1 MTAEFRLLGSLELR
15 VDRRPAR
22 LPAPAERRL
31 LALLLLAPGRTV
43 PTSTLV
49 DRLWSESALPD
60 NPANAL
66 QLRVSKLRRVLAAQ
80 GLDLVHREA
89 SGYRV
94 DVDPGAVDLHV
105 FALRIRD
112 ARAEI
117 ARAGAPSAAA
127 VELYDA
133 ALGLWRGDPLADF
146 AGEMWASLEAAR
158 LVQLRLT
165 AMTERAQAALALGRH
180 NDVAANL
187 GSVVREQPQQEA
199 LAGLLMTALYQGG
212 RQAEAVEVFLR
223 TQTSLDDELGLEPS
237 AQLRTLYQRILRQ
250 DPQLSPPP
258 SPDSAGMRAGPPIPS
273 AAADGL
279 PASVPDLIGRDG
291 AIAAVTDLLTG
302 SRIVT
307 LVGPGGAGKTAL
319 ATTVARQLENTF
331 EDGVRVARLAAV
343 ARPADVA
350 LAVAESVGVPLDGV
364 EPTIHVRDRLIAYL
378 RSRRMLLLFDNCE
391 HVVDA
396 AARLVD
402 AIVSTAPDVVVLA
415 TSREALAVTG
425 ELQYAVAPLEVP
437 PEDTAPS
444 EVPRFGA
451 AQLLLARA
459 RAVRSDL
466 SPTDDDLLAVGQIC
480 RQLDGM
486 PLALELAAARVG
498 SLGVLEVAGRL
509 ADRFNLLT
517 TGPRTAEDRHRTLRN
532 TVDWS
537 HALLSPPEQMM
548 FRRLGVF
555 QGGWTL
561 AAAETVVADSDIPR
575 ADILD
580 LLSSLV
586 TRSMVN
592 SEPGDPTRFR
602 MLETLRHYAFDRLRD
617 SVEAD
622 LIAGRHAAFF
632 LNLAEQADSE
642 LRGPGQRDALRKLR
656 AEHANLRGALAW
668 LAGNPERADD
678 ALRLGGALG
687 LYWHLGRHVE
697 GREVLRALLRDL
709 PTGGTAARAR
719 ALQAVSLVERP
730 RACLVHP
737 SPRCAESAAESLDLF
752 LVAGDEGG
760 AALSRVLLAVEFLDG
775 SAPDRFEELLAA
787 AEHQFDATGDA
798 WGHAV
803 VAFVRLQHFL
813 LRGDRRRARSAGRA
827 ARDAFR
833 ALDDLWGLSAVLY
846 HLGWG
851 LREFG
856 EYADSVAV
864 LEEAIEVA
872 VAAGMINTAQWAM
885 GDLGM
890 ALLYLGDND
899 AAEACF
905 TQARTVAAEIG
916 DAAGEVLANYGQAV
930 RARMRGDAD
939 AARPLYAHA
948 LDGFRTLDTPV
959 YAAHAEAGLAWCD
972 VEEKRS
978 GSAEERY
985 TELRRRAEL
994 LSEPVLT
1001 AIALEGLAR
1010 IEVGEGRRDSA
1021 AALLT
1026 EAEAARA
1033 ASGRP
1038 AAPPDQAQRDRISRE
1053 LELPRS

>member
-1 MTAEFRLLGSLELR
+1 MFRLLGAMEL
-15 VDRRPAR
+15 DLDGRPAK
-22 LPAPAERRL
+22 LPGPAERKL
-31 LALLLLAPGRTV
+31 LALLLLSPGRTV
-43 PTSTLV
+43 PTSTLM
-49 DRLWSESALPD
+49 DRLWSEGTLPD
-60 NPANAL
+60 NPVNAV
-66 QLRVSKLRRVLAAQ
+66 QLRVSKLRRALAGL
-80 GLDLVHREA
+80 GLDVVRRES

-94 DVDPGAVDLHV
+94 DVDPSTVDVHV

-117 ARAGAPSAAA
+117 ARAGTPSAAA

-146 AGEMWASLEAAR
+146 AGEMWASVEAAR
-158 LVQLRLT
+158 LVQLRLA
-165 AMTERAQAALALGRH
+165 AMTERAQVVLALGRH
-180 NDVAANL
+180 SEVVASL

-199 LAGLLMTALYQGG
+199 LAGLLMTALFQGG
-212 RQAEAVEVFLR
+212 RQAEAVEIFLR
-223 TQTSLDDELGLEPS
+223 TRTVLDDELGLEPS

-258 SPDSAGMRAGPPIPS
+258 APDFAGVRAGASTPS

-279 PASVPDLIGRDG
+279 PSSVPDLIGRDG

-331 EDGVRVARLAAV
+331 EHGARVARLAAV
-343 ARPADVA
+343 ARSADVA

-402 AIVSTAPDVVVLA
+402 AIVSTAPGVVVLA

-437 PEDTAPS
+437 PEGTAPS
-444 EVPRFGA
+444 EVSRFGA
-451 AQLLLARA
+451 AQLVLERA

-466 SPTDDDLLAVGQIC
+466 APTDGDLLAVGQIC

-498 SLGVLEVAGRL
+498 SLGFSEVAARL
-509 ADRFNLLT
+509 GDRFTLLT
-517 TGPRTAEDRHRTLRN
+517 AGPRTAEDRHRTLRN
-532 TVDWS
+532 TVEWS
-537 HALLSPPEQMM
+537 HALLSPREQVM
-548 FRRLGVF
+548 FRRLAVF

-561 AAAETVVADSDIPR
+561 AAAEAVVADGDTPP
-575 ADILD
+575 AEVLN

-586 TRSMVN
+586 TRSMVI

-602 MLETLRHYAFDRLRD
+602 MLETLRHYAFDRLRA
-617 SVEAD
+617 SEGTD
-622 LIAGRHAAFF
+622 LVAGRHAAFF
-632 LNLAEQADSE
+632 LSLAEGADSE
-642 LRGPGQRDALRKLR
+642 LRGPGQRDALRRLGV
-656 AEHANLRGALAW
+656 ENANVRSALAW
-668 LAGNPERADD
+668 LAGDTERADD

-697 GREVLRALLRDL
+697 GREVLRALLRDV
-709 PTGGTAARAR
+709 PAGRPAARAR

-737 SPRCAESAAESLDLF
+737 SPRCAESAAESLALF
-752 LVAGDEGG
+752 VAAGDEHG

-813 LRGDRRRARSAGRA
+813 LRGDRRRARTAGRA

-885 GDLGM
+885 GDLGL
-890 ALLYLGDND
+890 ALLYLGEND

-905 TQARTVAAEIG
+905 IRARAVAAEIG

-930 RARMRGDAD
+930 RARMRGDAGT
-939 AARPLYAHA
+939 ARPLYAQA

-985 TELRRRAEL
+985 TELRRQAEL

-1010 IEVGEGRRDSA
+1010 IEAGEGRRDSA
-1021 AALLT
+1021 AELLT
-1026 EAEAARA
+1026 EAEAAQA
-1033 ASGRP
+1033 VSGRT

>member
-1 MTAEFRLLGSLELR
+1 MFRLLGAMEL
-15 VDRRPAR
+15 DLDGRPAK
-22 LPAPAERRL
+22 LPGPAERKL
-31 LALLLLAPGRTV
+31 LALLLLSPGRTV

-49 DRLWSESALPD
+49 DRLWNESTLPD
-60 NPANAL
+60 NPLNAL
-66 QLRVSKLRRVLAAQ
+66 QLRVSKLRRALAGI
-80 GLDLVHREA
+80 GLDVVRREP

-94 DVDPGAVDLHV
+94 DVDPSTVDVHV
-105 FALRIRD
+105 FALRIRG
-112 ARAEI
+112 ARTET
-117 ARAGAPSAAA
+117 RGAGTPSPAAL
-127 VELYDA
+127 ELYDA
-133 ALGLWRGDPLADF
+133 AFALWRGDPLADF
-146 AGEMWASLEAAR
+146 AGEMWASVEAAR
-158 LVQLRLT
+158 LVALRLA
-165 AMTERAQAALALGRH
+165 AMAEWAQAALALGQH
-180 NDVAANL
+180 SDVVANL
-187 GSVVREQPQQEA
+187 GSVVKEQPQQEE
-199 LAGLLMTALYQGG
+199 LARLLMTALYQGG

-223 TQTSLDDELGLEPS
+223 TQASLDDELGVEPS

-250 DPQLSPPP
+250 DPQLSAPPA
-258 SPDSAGMRAGPPIPS
+258 PDAAGVRAGGSIPS
-273 AAADGL
+273 AGTHSL
-279 PASVPDLIGRDG
+279 PASVPDLIGRDD
-291 AIAAVTDLLTG
+291 AIAAVVGLLSGT
-302 SRIVT
+302 RIVT

-319 ATTVARQLENTF
+319 AITVARQLENTF
-331 EDGVRVARLAAV
+331 EEGVRVTRLAAV

-350 LAVAESVGVPLDGV
+350 LAVAESVGVPLDGAG
-364 EPTIHVRDRLIAYL
+364 PTVQVRERLVAYL
-378 RSRRMLLLFDNCE
+378 RGRRMLLVLDNCE

-402 AIVSTAPDVVVLA
+402 AIVSTAPGVVVLA
-415 TSREALAVTG
+415 TSREALALTG

-437 PEDTAPS
+437 PDGTAPS

-451 AQLLLARA
+451 AQLLLERA

-486 PLALELAAARVG
+486 PLALELAAARAG
-498 SLGVLEVAGRL
+498 SLGFSEVAGRL

-532 TVDWS
+532 TVEWS
-537 HALLSPPEQMM
+537 HALLSAPEQVM

-561 AAAETVVADSDIPR
+561 AAAEAVVADSDIPR
-575 ADILD
+575 AEILD

-586 TRSMVN
+586 TRSMVT
-592 SEPGDPTRFR
+592 SEPGNPTRFR
-602 MLETLRHYAFDRLRD
+602 MLETLRHYAFDRLGD
-617 SVEAD
+617 SKEAD
-622 LIAGRHAAFF
+622 LVAGRHAACF
-632 LNLAEQADSE
+632 LSLAERADSE

-668 LAGNPERADD
+668 LAENPERTDD

-697 GREVLRALLRDL
+697 GRGVLRALLRDVS
-709 PTGGTAARAR
+709 TGGTAARAR

-752 LVAGDEGG
+752 LAAGDEGG

-787 AEHQFDATGDA
+787 AEHQFDAAGDA

-813 LRGDRRRARSAGRA
+813 LRGDRRRARTAGRA

-885 GDLGM
+885 GDLGL
-890 ALLYLGDND
+890 ALLYLGEKE
-899 AAEACF
+899 AAEACL
-905 TQARTVAAEIG
+905 TRARAVAADIG
-916 DAAGEVLANYGQAV
+916 DAAGEVLANYGEAV
-930 RARMRGDAD
+930 RARMGGDAA
-939 AARPLYAHA
+939 AARPLYAQA

-994 LSEPVLT
+994 LFEPVSAGYRT
-1001 AIALEGLAR
+1001 GGAGSDR
-1010 IEVGEGRRDSA
+1010 GE
-1021 AALLT
+1021 
-1026 EAEAARA
+1026 
-1033 ASGRP
+1033 
-1038 AAPPDQAQRDRISRE
+1038 
-1053 LELPRS
+1053 